1 MRKVYSLGVAAFL
14 IASPAMAQVV
24 IGGGNDAAR
33 HEQRAQQDRFDARRD
48 ASEAQRHAAAGD
60 YRGAAREQREARD
73 EMHDARRQEHKADRD
88 EHGGVNLP
96 FGR

>member
-14 IASPAMAQVV
+14 MASPAMAQVV

-33 HEQRAQQDRFDARRD
+33 HEQRAQQDRYDAHRNAAQAQRD
-48 ASEAQRHAAAGD
+48 AAVGD
-60 YRGAAREQREARD
+60 YRSAARDQQQARHD
-73 EMHDARRQEHKADRD
+73 MHDAQRQEHKADRD
-88 EHGGVNLP
+88 SGVNLQ

>member
-24 IGGGNDAAR
+24 IGGGSDAAR
-33 HEQRAQQDRFDARRD
+33 HEQRAQQDRYDARRD
-48 ASEAQRHAAAGD
+48 AGQAQRDAAVGD
-60 YRGAAREQREARD
+60 YRSAARDQQQARRD
-73 EMHDARRQEHKADRD
+73 MHDAQRQERKADRD
-88 EHGGVNLP
+88 DHGGVNLQ

>member
-1 MRKVYSLGVAAFL
+1 MRKIYSLGVAAFL

-33 HEQRAQQDRFDARRD
+33 HEQRAQQDRYDARRD
-48 ASEAQRHAAAGD
+48 ANQAQRDAAVGN
-60 YRGAAREQREARD
+60 YRGAAREQQEAQQA
-73 EMHDARRQEHKADRD
+73 MHDAQRQERKADRD
-88 EHGGVNLP
+88 DHGGVNLQ

>member
-1 MRKVYSLGVAAFL
+1 MQKIYSLGVAAFL

-33 HEQRAQQDRFDARRD
+33 HEQRAQQDRYDARRD
-48 ASEAQRHAAAGD
+48 ANQAQRDAAVGN
-60 YRGAAREQREARD
+60 YRGAAREQQEAQQA
-73 EMHDARRQEHKADRD
+73 MHDAQRQERKADRD
-88 EHGGVNLP
+88 DHGGVNLQ

>member
-14 IASPAMAQVV
+14 MASPAMAQVV

-33 HEQRAQQDRFDARRD
+33 HEQRAQQDRYDARMHAGQAQRD
-48 ASEAQRHAAAGD
+48 AAVGD
-60 YRGAAREQREARD
+60 YRSAARDQQQARHD
-73 EMHDARRQEHKADRD
+73 MHDAQRQERKADRD
-88 EHGGVNLP
+88 GGVNLQ